1 MFVDLIW
8 VGLIPLI
15 YIFSGVLLYKFPP
28 KSINSFYGYRT
39 SRSMKNEEVFAE
51 ANSYSGKLII
61 NTGLI
66 YISIAIFMIGLT
78 YEFENL
84 FWVTYWG
91 IIGLVL
97 IFLGVVFIKTESHL
111 KHFLGEEN
119 KGIGC

>member
-1 MFVDLIW
+1 MFMDLIW
-8 VGLIPLI
+8 VSLIPLI

-61 NTGLI
+61 NTGFI

-91 IIGLVL
+91 IIGFVL
-97 IFLGVVFIKTESHL
+97 IFLGVVFLKTESHL
-111 KHFLGEEN
+111 KHFLGEEDT
-119 KGIGC
+119 GIGC